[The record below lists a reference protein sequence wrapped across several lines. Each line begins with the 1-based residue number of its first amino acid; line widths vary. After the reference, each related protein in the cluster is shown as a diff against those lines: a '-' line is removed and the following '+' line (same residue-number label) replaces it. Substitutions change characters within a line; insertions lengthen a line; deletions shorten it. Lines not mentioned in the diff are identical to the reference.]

1 MGKFMHTSVYVHN
14 FKIVSLDRCQQH
26 IKLLLI
32 YLFYKVIIV
41 QYIKLYKHNFFNN
54 TISN

>member
-1 MGKFMHTSVYVHN
+1 MHTSVYVHN